1 MFSAED
7 MKRFWPHADPAWRDA
22 FVAHHVELGAKYG
35 VNTPRRW
42 RHFLSQV
49 SAETNGL
56 MTGGRGMPLKGMV
69 ENHKYSAQG
78 IKNVFAK
85 RLRMAARDNPAYR
98 SKSLNEI
105 AAIWAKDG
113 EALFEGTYGNR
124 RDLGNVK
131 PGDGWKFRGRTP
143 LQNTGREI
151 YTLISEGTGLDC
163 VEHPEL
169 LEDPRNGWEASFF
182 EWAHSNCNALA
193 DANNCDAVSRRVNG
207 GTNGLAERRAWLKR
221 AEQYFPDASSWEDLA
236 ARERASLGDLAKVS
250 RKAAAVQAVRNVA
263 VVATGTS
270 TAVAAGGEVVDA
282 IKPVIDA
289 AQPVVD
295 AVKPA
300 VEVVTN
306 ALPDASIIEQMSE
319 WTSNLQIFKG
329 FTGAITDVISIATA
343 NPAAT
348 LALGAGGVAFLAFR
362 LGKWIVEDFR
372 SGRYEPSGGAA
383 QPVADAS

>member
-1 MFSAED
+1 MFSKED
-7 MKRFWPHADPAWRDA
+7 MTRFWPHADPAWRDA
-22 FVAHHVELGAKYG
+22 FVDLHAALGAKYG

-98 SKSLNEI
+98 SKSISEI

-131 PGDGWKFRGRTP
+131 PGDGWKFRGRGP

-151 YTLISEGTGLDC
+151 YAAIAEGTGLDC
-163 VEHPEL
+163 VNHPEL

-182 EWAHSNCNALA
+182 EWQKANCNALA
-193 DANNCDAVSRRVNG
+193 DANNCDAVSLRVNG
-207 GTNGLAERRAWLKR
+207 GTNGLNARRAWLKR
-221 AEQYFPDASSWEDLA
+221 AEQHFPDASSWEDLA
-236 ARERASLGDLAKVS
+236 ARERATLGDLAKVS
-250 RKAAAVQAVRNVA
+250 RKAAAVQTVRNAA

-270 TAVAAGGEVVDA
+270 ATVAAGKQIVEA
-282 IKPVIDA
+282 AQPVIDA

-306 ALPDASIIEQMSE
+306 ALPDVSVVQQMSE
-319 WTSNLQIFKG
+319 WTSNIQIFQG

-343 NPAAT
+343 NAAAT
-348 LALGAGGVAFLAFR
+348 LALAAGGVAFLAFR

-383 QPVADAS
+383 QPVANPG